1 MNQKTANVIS
11 IIGHPILT
19 LPLFVIFILF
29 KFEEPQKA
37 LATSAI
43 IIGGVFIPLAIKTYL
58 GTKKGQYTNYD
69 VSNQKQRQR
78 WYVTAILL
86 LVVVLVALFLTEQ
99 SKTIRGNTVSAFLL
113 LLTAQLMNFYIK
125 SSMHT
130 AFNLFL
136 VFLILPMSSVFAI
149 LYLGF
154 TCLIAWSRLVLKRHT
169 VKEVVSGAI
178 IGLVFGLISIF
189 TLQN

>member
-1 MNQKTANVIS
+1 
-11 IIGHPILT
+11 
-19 LPLFVIFILF
+19 
-29 KFEEPQKA
+29 
-37 LATSAI
+37 
-43 IIGGVFIPLAIKTYL
+43 
-58 GTKKGQYTNYD
+58 
-69 VSNQKQRQR
+69 
-78 WYVTAILL
+78 
-86 LVVVLVALFLTEQ
+86 Q

-154 TCLIAWSRLVLKRHT
+154 TFLIAWSRLVLKRHT
-169 VKEVVSGAI
+169 LKEVVSGAI
-178 IGLVFGLISIF
+178 IGLVFGLISFF